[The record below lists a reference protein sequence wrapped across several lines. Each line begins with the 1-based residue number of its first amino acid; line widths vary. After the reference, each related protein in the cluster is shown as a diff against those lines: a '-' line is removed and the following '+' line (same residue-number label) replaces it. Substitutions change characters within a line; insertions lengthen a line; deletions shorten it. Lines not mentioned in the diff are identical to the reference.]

1 MNDDTYNMMS
11 HKAPKSPRH
20 GDNQAAKI
28 AAVAGGAAILGAGGA
43 YAVTHLPQGEEQDD
57 KDEQKVEEQPKAEEQ
72 HEPTTVIE
80 HHYHE
85 APVHIVEPTDL
96 SEEPQIDSIMETIDN
111 EDGDQPGVNLGT
123 VNMIPPNIFGSEPVT
138 IVDPGADPGYEPG
151 YEPGINP
158 GADPGNEPGINPG
171 ADPGNEPGIDP
182 GFNPGGNPSGPAVL
196 PTNIDG
202 PEPEPD
208 PYPIMEYAGPDP
220 DPGPWEDDIFTDI
233 DDDIDIDAE
242 TDIVD
247 F

>member
-11 HKAPKSPRH
+11 HKAPKSPRN

-28 AAVAGGAAILGAGGA
+28 AAVAGGAAIVGAGAA
-43 YAVTHLPQGEEQDD
+43 YAATHLPGEKEPD
-57 KDEQKVEEQPKAEEQ
+57 KHEEEHKEEEPKAEEH

-85 APVHIVEPTDL
+85 TPVHIVEPTDL

-151 YEPGINP
+151 V
-158 GADPGNEPGINPG
+158 DPGE
-171 ADPGNEPGIDP
+171 DP
-182 GFNPGGNPSGPAVL
+182 FGPAVL
-196 PTNIDG
+196 PTDIDDPE

-208 PYPIMEYAGPDP
+208 PYPIMEYAGPNP
-220 DPGPWEDDIFTDI
+220 DPEPWEDDIFTDI